1 MRVQRTRALASWRT
15 LLENPVARTN
25 AEEHY
30 HELLKAA
37 DQMELAELING
48 DEWRQLVR
56 EAGAS
61 FISAGTAAAE
71 ATK

>member
-48 DEWRQLVR
+48 DEWCPLVR
-56 EAGAS
+56 KAGAS